1 MERKLTMAHHPA
13 GAGKSSFDLI
23 DGQDLIQRLALEPD
37 LVFLD
42 LGCGRGN
49 YTFAAA
55 EYIGARGTI
64 HAVDMWAEGVAA
76 VEERARS
83 EGLTQIRAHRA
94 DAGESLP
101 LADATVDLCLM
112 ATVLHDLV
120 TEGNHTGALEEIS
133 RVLKPGGRLAVVE
146 FAKVDGPPGP
156 PLHIRLAP
164 SEVVEML
171 RPYGFSDP
179 VETILNPNLYLAQ
192 FQLSARPTE
201 RSTP

>member
-1 MERKLTMAHHPA
+1 MAHHPA
-13 GAGKSSFDLI
+13 GAGKTSFDLI
-23 DGQDLIQRLALEPD
+23 DGQRLIQLLKLRPD
-37 LVFLD
+37 LVLLD

-55 EYIGARGTI
+55 DYIGAGGTI

-83 EGLTQIRAHRA
+83 QGLSQIRAHRA
-94 DAGESLP
+94 DAGEALP
-101 LADATVDLCLM
+101 LTDASVDLCLM

-120 TEGNHTGALEEIS
+120 TEGNHTGALEEIA
-133 RVLKPGGRLAVVE
+133 RVLKPGGRLAIVE

-164 SEVVEML
+164 SEVAEML

-179 VETILNPNLYLAQ
+179 TETILNPHLYLAQ
-192 FQLSARPTE
+192 FQLSARPAE
-201 RSTP
+201 RSAP